1 MRLSSWFARQLS
13 ALRKVIA
20 DYRTD
25 PRALLFAAGLIT
37 ITYGLWEVHPPTA
50 KIVFGT
56 LLIADAVLGRP
67 VPKK

>member
-1 MRLSSWFARQLS
+1 MRLFSWPTRQLS
-13 ALRKVIA
+13 ALRKTLA

-25 PRALLFAAGLIT
+25 PRALLYAGGLAA

-50 KIVFGT
+50 KIVFGS

-67 VPKK
+67 APKK